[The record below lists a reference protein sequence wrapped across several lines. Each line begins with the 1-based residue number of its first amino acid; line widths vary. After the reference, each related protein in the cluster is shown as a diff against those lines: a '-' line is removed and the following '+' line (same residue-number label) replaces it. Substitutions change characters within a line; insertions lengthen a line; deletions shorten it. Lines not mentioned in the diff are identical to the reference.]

1 MLAGGETT
9 IASPGIRPV
18 PLENFLAFA
27 QQDGNLRVRTTLYL
41 GYNNTCG
48 VPLRPDW
55 YAEYPPVF
63 ETDAMVR
70 IPGIKIYADG
80 GGCNDPAW
88 SIDIPPEFS
97 GDNPRGDLYFTAAEL
112 APVVRGLQETG
123 YQVAIHALGDR
134 GVEIVQNALEAAL
147 DGQPN
152 TYRHRMEH
160 NPFIRP
166 ELLSRYGELG
176 IVPVVFGGLKAGGR
190 CKVADGTGLLFQLGL
205 VRQLLTFV
213 FSEQRD
219 GSCSSS
225 RRESDTARGVPSP
238 AVHR

>member
-1 MLAGGETT
+1 MEAALPQAEALATLGEHILAIGSNEAIMALKGPQTQVIDLDGKALLPGFVDPHQHIWTTVFRGRRPDLWPTYDAAQQWMLAGGETT

-18 PLENFLAFA
+18 PLDNFLAFA

-123 YQVAIHALGDR
+123 YQVAIHAL
-134 GVEIVQNALEAAL
+134 AAC
-147 DGQPN
+147 G
-152 TYRHRMEH
+152 
-160 NPFIRP
+160 
-166 ELLSRYGELG
+166 
-176 IVPVVFGGLKAGGR
+176 
-190 CKVADGTGLLFQLGL
+190 
-205 VRQLLTFV
+205 
-213 FSEQRD
+213 
-219 GSCSSS
+219 
-225 RRESDTARGVPSP
+225 
-238 AVHR
+238 